1 MKKNYIYV
9 LLALSALLSACRDH
23 TSEIYNPN
31 SFVTLNKFSDSDT
44 YEDLFYGLWQG
55 IDQSYIFWDIDTVNW
70 DARWE
75 AVRPIVQQLDCQDSV
90 SDQEIQ
96 AALRTMAHDMID
108 GHMQVE
114 IWNQTD
120 QYYVRYCPQG
130 DKVEARPDYHYPV
143 SYERQMSLL
152 ASMHDAGLLRADK
165 VQYSVLYDKTEFL
178 SAVIDESIPYLRFS
192 GFNIIP
198 SLQYYDDTT
207 ALHAFFQNV
216 KTLHQQ
222 GKLKALIIDCRDN
235 GGGIVDDVNYLFGY
249 YLSEEK
255 VFKRQRNKTGLGH
268 YDFGAWQEFSVI
280 PQTGASCYVGDLGD
294 IPIVYLQNMHS
305 VSMAEVSANFVSSL
319 PNGVT
324 IGERT
329 WGGTGCL
336 YTGWYD
342 LTWTGPFN
350 FMNGRPERQGY
361 YCAYTCTYQVELP
374 APDGT
379 FRSLEGYGH
388 TPDIECLL
396 DADALLNRGEDNQ
409 LLRALDYIY
418 QRK

>member
-9 LLALSALLSACRDH
+9 LLALTALLSACRDH
-23 TSEIYNPN
+23 TSEIYNPG
-31 SFVTLNKFSDSDT
+31 SFSTQYKFSES
-44 YEDLFYGLWQG
+44 YEKLFYGLWQG
-55 IDQSYIFWDIDTVNW
+55 IDQSYIFWDIDTVDW

-75 AVRPIVQQLDCQDSV
+75 TVRPMAQQLDRQDSV
-90 SDQEIQ
+90 SYWDVED
-96 AALRTMAHDMID
+96 ALRTMAHGMID
-108 GHMQVE
+108 FHMAIGV
-114 IWNQTD
+114 WNKTIQH
-120 QYYVRYCPQG
+120 YVFYSPG
-130 DKVEARPDYHYPV
+130 DDANNSRADYHPATDSETMQETLEIMNNQDKIRVKNMHY
-143 SYERQMSLL
+143 SYL
-152 ASMHDAGLLRADK
+152 DG
-165 VQYSVLYDKTEFL
+165 TEYL
-178 SAVIDESIPYLRFS
+178 SAIINDSIPYLRFS
-192 GFNIIP
+192 CFSITTAKDQFG
-198 SLQYYDDTT
+198 DTT
-207 ALHAFFQNV
+207 ALHAFFKNA
-216 KTLHQQ
+216 KSLYQQ

-249 YLSEEK
+249 YISEEK

-280 PQTGASCYVGDLGD
+280 PQTNNSYYLGDLGD
-294 IPIVYLQNMHS
+294 IPIVYLQNMNS
-305 VSMAEVSANFVSSL
+305 VSMSEVSANLVSSL

-324 IGERT
+324 VGERT
-329 WGGTGCL
+329 YGGTGCL
-336 YTGWYD
+336 MSGLYD
-342 LTWTGPFN
+342 YTWTGPFN
-350 FMNGRPERQGY
+350 YNFEGIANKELY
-361 YCAYTCTYQVELP
+361 FAYTCTYQVELP